1 MTESFVLIEDDYKEI
16 CKRYMMITET
26 EEMVYDM
33 ETIICDDVRFEDR
46 NGWCLMTLFQGDE
59 IAEEIL
65 IMLSNKKKLLYFFSD
80 EVQINCEFLV
90 LDNDKVMRK
99 KYIYY
104 DLPNLNRDEGHLKI
118 EEKRKFLHW
127 SDIDYFIGI
136 AREDPYKFFEY

>member
-1 MTESFVLIEDDYKEI
+1 MTESFVLIEDEYREV

-46 NGWCLMTLFQGDE
+46 NGWCLMTLLEGDE

-80 EVQINCEFLV
+80 EVQTNCEFLV

-99 KYIYY
+99 KYIYF

-118 EEKRKFLHW
+118 EEKRKFLH
-127 SDIDYFIGI
+127 
-136 AREDPYKFFEY
+136 

>member
-1 MTESFVLIEDDYKEI
+1 MTESFVLIEDEYREV

-46 NGWCLMTLFQGDE
+46 NGWCLMTLLEGDE

-80 EVQINCEFLV
+80 EVQTNCEFLV
-90 LDNDKVMRK
+90 LDNDNVMRK

-118 EEKRKFLHW
+118 EEKRKFLYW
-127 SDIDYFIGI
+127 NDIDYFIGI
-136 AREDPYKFFEY
+136 AREDPYKLFEY

>member
-1 MTESFVLIEDDYKEI
+1 MTESFVLIEDEYREV

-46 NGWCLMTLFQGDE
+46 NGWCLMTLLEGDE

-80 EVQINCEFLV
+80 EVQTNCEFLV

-99 KYIYY
+99 KY
-104 DLPNLNRDEGHLKI
+104 L
-118 EEKRKFLHW
+118 F
-127 SDIDYFIGI
+127 
-136 AREDPYKFFEY
+136 

>member
-1 MTESFVLIEDDYKEI
+1 MTESFVLIEDEYREV

-80 EVQINCEFLV
+80 EVQTNCEFLV
-90 LDNDKVMRK
+90 LDNDNVMRK

-127 SDIDYFIGI
+127 SDIYI
-136 AREDPYKFFEY
+136 K

>member
-26 EEMVYDM
+26 EEMVYEM

-65 IMLSNKKKLLYFFSD
+65 IMLSGKKKLLYFFSD
-80 EVQINCEFLV
+80 EVQTNCEFLV
-90 LDNDKVMRK
+90 LDNDNVMRK

-118 EEKRKFLHW
+118 EEKRKFLQW

-136 AREDPYKFFEY
+136 AREDPYKLFEY

>member
-1 MTESFVLIEDDYKEI
+1 MTESLVLIEDDYKEI

-26 EEMVYDM
+26 EEMVY
-33 ETIICDDVRFEDR
+33 EVESIICDDVRFEDW
-46 NGWCLMTLFQGDE
+46 NGWCMMTLFQGDE

-80 EVQINCEFLV
+80 EVQTNCEFLA

-118 EEKRKFLHW
+118 EEKRKFLYW
-127 SDIDYFIGI
+127 NDIDYFIGI
-136 AREDPYKFFEY
+136 AREDPYKLFEY

>member
-1 MTESFVLIEDDYKEI
+1 MTESFVLIEDEYREV

-90 LDNDKVMRK
+90 LDNDNVMRK

-118 EEKRKFLHW
+118 EEKRKFLPW

-136 AREDPYKFFEY
+136 AREDPYKLFEY